1 MLTHTQ
7 KIKHLSYRAGFG
19 CHPLWLRER
28 RDRSLEEIVAEFFA
42 NAQKASPLNHI
53 KDPLKGK
60 KDKKV
65 GNLKLSILF
74 VRSFVQLRKL
84 NLVWIDKMAN
94 DPAQLT
100 EKMCY
105 FWHDHFATQVPI
117 AWLMQEQNNTI
128 RKQALGSFRELVHA
142 IAKDPAMLIYLNN
155 QQNKKDAPN
164 ENFARELMEL
174 FTMGE
179 GNYTE
184 QDIKEAARA
193 FTGWTVNRSGR
204 YEFVEE
210 EHDFGEK
217 TFMGKTG
224 NFGGEDIIEIIL
236 EQPET
241 ARFIV
246 GKIYKY
252 FVNDQPDAKIIEKLA
267 EDFFQNDY
275 EIGAM
280 MKQIFL
286 SDWFYDEKH
295 VGALVKSPVELIVS
309 LKKILGMEFRQKRI
323 LLLGQDALGQILFY
337 PPNVSGWPHGRDWID
352 SSSLLFRMRMPGI
365 ILGMDEFDINI
376 KPEYESI
383 GLPEEKDRVPRFL
396 KAELDWSAL
405 VRCFEKVPA
414 NKLAV
419 EMMDNLVQAPRDHI
433 DISMLVDFAEHS
445 TKENLIKSLA
455 IRIMALPEFQMC

>member
-1 MLTHTQ
+1 MLTNAQ
-7 KIKHLSYRAGFG
+7 KIKHLAYRAGFG
-19 CHPLWLRER
+19 CHPLWLNER
-28 RDRSLEEIVAEFFA
+28 RHKHIEDVVEEFFM
-42 NAQKASPLNHI
+42 NSHKASPLCEI

-65 GNLKLSILF
+65 GDLKLSILF
-74 VRSFVQLRKL
+74 VRSFAQLRKL
-84 NLVWIDKMAN
+84 NLVWIDKMAG

-105 FWHDHFATQVPI
+105 FWHDHFATRVQI
-117 AWLMQEQNNTI
+117 AWLMQVQNNTI
-128 RKQALGSFRELVHA
+128 RKHALGSFRELVHA

-184 QDIKEAARA
+184 YDIKEAARA
-193 FTGWTVNRSGR
+193 FTGWTVNRSGK

-217 TFMGKTG
+217 TFMGKRG
-224 NFGGEDIIEIIL
+224 NFKGEDIIEIIL

-241 ARFIV
+241 SRFIV
-246 GKIYKY
+246 GKIYRY
-252 FVNDQPDAKIIEKLA
+252 FVNDQPNEEIIEILA
-267 EDFFQNDY
+267 QDFFKSDFN
-275 EIGAM
+275 IRTL

-286 SDWFYDEKH
+286 SDWFYSEKH

-309 LKKILGMEFRQKRI
+309 LKKILGMEFKHKRI
-323 LLLGQDALGQILFY
+323 LLLGQDALGQILFH
-337 PPNVSGWPHGRDWID
+337 PPNVSGWPQGRDWID

-365 ILGMDEFDINI
+365 VLGLDTFDINI
-376 KPEYESI
+376 KPEYESMD
-383 GLPEEKDRVPRFL
+383 PPKEKEKVPRFL
-396 KAELDWSAL
+396 KAEVDWASLIKRFGKIPEERL
-405 VRCFEKVPA
+405 VP
-414 NKLAV
+414 
-419 EMMDNLVQAPRDHI
+419 EMIDNLVQAPKDQI
-433 DISMLVDFAEHS
+433 DTDMLIDFADHS
-445 TKENLIKSLA
+445 TKDDLIKSLL